1 MPKINLTNKPTSEQI
16 RIINDYIARRKQH
29 LEQGEIS
36 VEHLVNRFKHN
47 RLINDKAKS
56 AHFRKLLQIIT
67 TGETQFTPHHQRKT
81 Q

>member
-29 LEQGEIS
+29 TEQGEVT
-36 VEHLVNRFKHN
+36 VENLVSRFKHN
-47 RLINDKAKS
+47 RLINDKAKA
-56 AHFRKLLQIIT
+56 AHFRKLLHIIT
-67 TGETQFTPHHQRKT
+67 TGETQYFANHQKR